1 MPKKPCVGTLMD
13 NQYVKGFERLDK
25 SAQQYLCH
33 VFWSLWKKVSSK
45 KYFLVV
51 SEILRLFV
59 NILTPDAK

>member
-33 VFWSLWKKVSSK
+33 VF
-45 KYFLVV
+45 
-51 SEILRLFV
+51 
-59 NILTPDAK
+59 